1 LRCLTLFPLFPYLL
15 LLLPLLRVHAKK
27 KQLMIIVVGV
37 GDYWG
42 NVSIRT
48 VPAYIWAW
56 RHLAL
61 PEDTKIGSVVL
72 TFEDQ
77 VRLDKPDL
85 GYFCLHPTSSNKVI
99 LAKDLSDVRVPMVLH
114 LLLRS
119 NLSDESKW
127 ERVEKVLITVI
138 PNYNRLRFDR
148 HLYVGFLPSQ
158 ISVGDVI
165 PGLEHI
171 SLARHCQLSVQ
182 PTFRLEDNSEE
193 CPFRLDVIQRNE
205 TSLPYVKLRL
215 AKPLLSRLP
224 VYRCKLRV
232 QGRPASN
239 CDQTTLDIYSEMRFT
254 RGTFYSRPLFP
265 RRRYYVTISKDVPVG
280 TTITRLEASCH
291 QLGLCGFT
299 YQLESKMPVPFDVES
314 FNGDIFTTGLLEKDQ
329 YQFYISARP
338 SGAGMLGKDSC
349 LVTVTVNPNA
359 MALTTSRNKR
369 ELRSELSFSL
379 PEDAPLGYLFL
390 LIPLQYNEAVK
401 NAPVVKSHFTVHR
414 NGSLELTEALNYE
427 TEKMIH
433 FSIIVENL
441 RTMESSVQQ
450 IVITVL
456 DVYEKPKFIN
466 QPVPYWAIVP
476 VEVPVGFT
484 VYSLLARCEG
494 GDGSSDVEYRLIST
508 EPPNT
513 FTVDRQTGRIKT
525 ALSRYL
531 YGHSYRVYVQAHDM
545 RMGMQPN
552 ADSEI
557 AVVDIMGGSR
567 APQFYQEKYQ
577 ISVSEDTPVS
587 ASVAQI
593 KAISFENNPELK
605 ITYSLW
611 EDTKRDDY
619 GNSPDDFSIDKNT
632 GVVHLMRSLDYDD
645 PLQPRAYA
653 LKVIASEGKKSTE
666 VPVEIQITD
675 VNDNAPVFTQPLYAI
690 SIKEDHPIGNPIL
703 QVSARDKDSGLNSE
717 IEYSLTDHN
726 FTIDNQGVIS
736 PKVRLDADQTMQG
749 FYIYKFDVIA
759 KDRGNPAQMATSQI
773 HIRTENVNDEAPIFL
788 PTSMYTEYVAEDAEG
803 NTPIATIQALD
814 PDRDQVK
821 YAFLRNGEQSQFL
834 SHFEIDRDTGLIKL
848 REGIGPKDLHDQ
860 DFYMLTVVATDD
872 GPDAKHSSTATVR
885 IGVKD
890 VNNNKPVFHNCE
902 KYSSEAKVPEGK
914 HDNYVVLMVQATDD
928 DSGQNG
934 DILYSLYYPQGET
947 RKPFVIDA
955 ITGELRASPY
965 VEFDREE
972 RPFEDVI
979 VKATDKGTRPLIGF
993 CQFTVTVLDEND
1005 NSPEFDRATYEASV
1019 SRSTPVGQSVLTVF
1033 ADDRDA
1039 PNNAKIAYSLQED
1052 LSEPEYIDDVNY
1064 FSIKKDGG
1072 EIMLF
1077 RPLPVNKNKMM
1088 FLVIAKDSGEPPR
1101 SSQARV
1107 SIDIAEAAQH
1117 YPVWQVTPSCPNH
1130 VVVDEDVQINYV
1142 FFECHALSGADPSNP
1157 ISYSMRNGAKPDT
1170 NLNQDFREF
1179 QEKRDGRD
1187 WVVIRN
1193 LKSLDYEKTKSYDLT
1208 ISATDLRNGLSR
1220 DKTLTVKLR
1229 DKNDNVPKFTLDK
1242 FTGQVEEEQDVSV
1255 IRNQI
1260 LVTVVAKDNDEKPEF
1275 KDITYKI
1282 LPGSASHLFRIDSKL
1297 GAIYAVQSF
1306 DRELNDSFVL
1316 DVQAEDNAPSDL
1328 PGARGPNRD
1337 ITKVQILVQDINDNA
1352 PYFNETVY
1360 RGRVRENSEVGQN
1373 VMTVKA
1379 HDLDKDSEL
1388 RYSLDSRG
1396 NDGSAFSVGASSG
1409 TIFVNEPLD
1418 YERKKLYDLTL
1429 HVTDGNREH
1438 KAQTRIQIAIEDV
1451 NDNSPQFEQ
1460 SLYRAVIQEEDKNV
1474 PKKLLHVIAYDK
1486 DDDVSSKRIVY
1497 KLAGQGANDEFSVN
1511 EITGDI
1517 YVTKP
1522 LDRDPPNGA
1531 EEWNFVVQAI
1541 DDGGKG
1547 LIGYADVQVILTD
1560 INDNAPFF
1568 KGSPFTGYVTEN
1580 IAPSEEGVY
1589 VMTMSATDNDDPR
1602 TSNAKLI
1609 YSILRNKY
1617 LDGRPVF
1624 RIDPHS
1630 GKIFAMMELDR
1641 ENSAQKEF
1649 EIEVKATDQGRHPL
1663 SGTGIVIIKV
1673 VDVNDN
1679 PPYFYP
1685 PSYDG
1690 TVKETLPVNSP
1701 VMSLSAS
1708 DLDSEA
1714 VDNVLQYS
1722 LEENNQ
1728 LGFNYFYMTTEADS
1742 SGSTVGVIRVKQPLD
1757 FEDPL
1762 QRVGFNLTVRVSDGR
1777 FSSWAPVRIRLL
1789 DENDNAPEFVNA
1801 PQAISL
1807 LETVRPGTVLVAF
1820 TVRDRDAG
1828 DDTFESTSEASL
1840 VNTAANG
1847 KERVLSVGTIVNIS
1861 EASSV
1866 GLPVAHFETYLHHPG
1881 DLVGTNYTFRIVR
1894 ESDPKLQFTIGE
1906 KDGVLRV
1913 ARPLD
1918 REDIAQYRLRI
1929 EALDSANNVGYILL
1943 VVNLEDVNDNAPF
1956 LKYQPPAVVM
1966 ENEKPGTHVINLTAY
1981 DPDGPGNG
1989 PPFFM
1994 KQADNSTYADKFEM
2008 TFDQSMDGGNGG
2020 LIVKTKKTFDREDF
2034 QTGKTLLVPIYVS
2047 DSGKPKQEAIRILQ
2061 IVIGDKNDNPMSDGR
2076 SIIHVYT
2083 YETFDDNFPIGQ
2095 VYVEDLDD
2103 WDLAEKNFTLVHG
2116 PSEPYFTVDN
2126 HGTIVMSRT
2135 TPVGEYH
2142 IVADVWDRIR
2152 DERAQGEVVIV
2163 VEPLAQEALDNAVSL
2178 KLQGLTAEEFVR
2190 PINGKSYMEL
2200 FKHKLATLVD
2210 VDVDNVQI
2218 FSIRNDGGYP
2228 QKIDLYFAVHGSG
2241 YYSPTLVYGLLQQ
2254 NFHQFQAELTN
2265 GGHPLEKHIDI
2276 VQINL
2281 DPCTVE
2287 SCNNGCQ
2294 TLLTVGNRP
2303 LVVNGN
2309 ETVIAGVNITAQ
2321 RQCTCPIRPLPSH
2334 CTEDTCYNDAICH
2347 DTGVDFF
2354 CECRGLY
2361 KGPRCA
2367 GHVRSFRGLGWAW
2380 FEPVQTCQKWNISL
2394 EFITQ
2399 NSNGIILYNGPMLAR
2414 RHDVREMFVKDF
2426 LYIAVVRGQLVVN
2439 VDFGG
2444 MPMSVTSTLDDWKVD
2459 DGRWHTLELFASGK
2473 EVRVILD
2480 KCRRGNRR
2488 QHFDWNRCELK
2499 QVVQLDNDQLN
2510 SIYPLQLGGIAPVH
2524 SGIAFRDFFN
2534 TTDGFDGCLRNVYL
2548 NGKILDLA
2556 NPLRF
2561 DNSEMGCPQTDHFCE
2576 TNRLPEQHQQ
2586 VVTHCLHGEC
2596 VASFHDYTCHCEPG
2610 WYGPKCDIEARWK
2623 TFGPMSYVR
2632 YLMALADTD
2641 IPLQYSKLEVSF
2653 FPDSGAGTLFSA
2665 SHTEKNHSMHL
2676 MIEDRIL
2683 NYLLS
2688 FGPDVM
2694 TKAKMAHFQLAR
2706 NQTYHVVV
2714 ERTRE
2719 IVRFNVDGLVYYL
2732 SMFELSNKNKQFFMD
2747 YDSNSFRVG
2756 STNHGNSG
2764 FRGCIRKVTFDDYWL
2779 PLDSDTAVDYA
2790 KIDETFG
2797 VSDGCTLLQTCASLP
2812 GYCSPPLVCVD
2823 FWKGPFCTCPPD
2835 SNHWI
2840 QNGQLYCGR
2849 PLAAMHL
2856 GITHG
2861 AVAAILVTLLTLIV
2875 LVLLLVVYSRRR
2887 HQSPLLI
2894 RPEDDIRE
2902 NIINYAEEGGGEEDQ
2917 DAYNIAALRKPVLPI
2932 EDDPSMQLPNTDD
2945 HNGTHRRPA
2954 AKDPLSGGGDLNS
2967 FIKNRLNNADQDPMV
2982 PPFDEL
2988 RVYANEDDAASV
3000 GSLSSLSSPS
3010 SGSEIDWDE
3019 VNKWGGEAFKKLAD
3033 MYGDEE

>member
-1 LRCLTLFPLFPYLL
+1 MRYLVL
-15 LLLPLLRVHAKK
+15 L
-27 KQLMIIVVGV
+27 
-37 GDYWG
+37 
-42 NVSIRT
+42 
-48 VPAYIWAW
+48 
-56 RHLAL
+56 
-61 PEDTKIGSVVL
+61 
-72 TFEDQ
+72 
-77 VRLDKPDL
+77 
-85 GYFCLHPTSSNKVI
+85 
-99 LAKDLSDVRVPMVLH
+99 
-114 LLLRS
+114 
-119 NLSDESKW
+119 
-127 ERVEKVLITVI
+127 
-138 PNYNRLRFDR
+138 
-148 HLYVGFLPSQ
+148 
-158 ISVGDVI
+158 
-165 PGLEHI
+165 
-171 SLARHCQLSVQ
+171 
-182 PTFRLEDNSEE
+182 
-193 CPFRLDVIQRNE
+193 
-205 TSLPYVKLRL
+205 SLP
-215 AKPLLSRLP
+215 
-224 VYRCKLRV
+224 
-232 QGRPASN
+232 
-239 CDQTTLDIYSEMRFT
+239 
-254 RGTFYSRPLFP
+254 
-265 RRRYYVTISKDVPVG
+265 
-280 TTITRLEASCH
+280 
-291 QLGLCGFT
+291 
-299 YQLESKMPVPFDVES
+299 
-314 FNGDIFTTGLLEKDQ
+314 
-329 YQFYISARP
+329 
-338 SGAGMLGKDSC
+338 
-349 LVTVTVNPNA
+349 
-359 MALTTSRNKR
+359 
-369 ELRSELSFSL
+369 
-379 PEDAPLGYLFL
+379 
-390 LIPLQYNEAVK
+390 
-401 NAPVVKSHFTVHR
+401 
-414 NGSLELTEALNYE
+414 
-427 TEKMIH
+427 
-433 FSIIVENL
+433 
-441 RTMESSVQQ
+441 Q

-1052 LSEPEYIDDVNY
+1052 LSEPEYLDDVNY

-1474 PKKLLHVIAYDK
+1474 IAYDK

-1580 IAPSEEGVY
+1580 IAP
-1589 VMTMSATDNDDPR
+1589 
-1602 TSNAKLI
+1602 
-1609 YSILRNKY
+1609 
-1617 LDGRPVF
+1617 
-1624 RIDPHS
+1624 
-1630 GKIFAMMELDR
+1630 
-1641 ENSAQKEF
+1641 
-1649 EIEVKATDQGRHPL
+1649 

-1828 DDTFESTSEASL
+1828 DDTF
-1840 VNTAANG
+1840 
-1847 KERVLSVGTIVNIS
+1847 
-1861 EASSV
+1861 
-1866 GLPVAHFETYLHHPG
+1866 
-1881 DLVGTNYTFRIVR
+1881 DFRIVR

-1956 LKYQPPAVVM
+1956 LNYHPPAVVM

-2142 IVADVWDRIR
+2142 IVADVWDRVR

-2241 YYSPTLVYGLLQQ
+2241 YYSPTLIYGLLQQ
-2254 NFHQFQAELTN
+2254 NFHQFQADLTN

-2334 CTEDTCYNDAICH
+2334 CTEDACYNDAICH
-2347 DTGVDFF
+2347 DTGVDF
-2354 CECRGLY
+2354 L
-2361 KGPRCA
+2361 
-2367 GHVRSFRGLGWAW
+2367 
-2380 FEPVQTCQKWNISL
+2380 
-2394 EFITQ
+2394 

-2576 TNRLPEQHQQ
+2576 TNRLAEQHQQ

-2610 WYGPKCDIEARWK
+2610 WYGPKCDIGTKSFHSFCFFVYCCCSHVHLAMLVEARWK
-2623 TFGPMSYVR
+2623 TFGPM
-2632 YLMALADTD
+2632 
-2641 IPLQYSKLEVSF
+2641 
-2653 FPDSGAGTLFSA
+2653 
-2665 SHTEKNHSMHL
+2665 
-2676 MIEDRIL
+2676 
-2683 NYLLS
+2683 S

-2732 SMFELSNKNKQFFMD
+2732 SMFELNNKNKQFFMD

-2988 RVYANEDDAASV
+2988 RVYANEDDTASV

>member
-1 LRCLTLFPLFPYLL
+1 MRGTIVYLCLLTF
-15 LLLPLLRVHAKK
+15 
-27 KQLMIIVVGV
+27 
-37 GDYWG
+37 
-42 NVSIRT
+42 S

-182 PTFRLEDNSEE
+182 PTFRLVDNSEE

-291 QLGLCGFT
+291 HLGLCGFT

-1052 LSEPEYIDDVNY
+1052 LSEPEYLDDVNY

-1474 PKKLLHVIAYDK
+1474 IAYDK

-1580 IAPSEEGVY
+1580 IAP
-1589 VMTMSATDNDDPR
+1589 
-1602 TSNAKLI
+1602 
-1609 YSILRNKY
+1609 
-1617 LDGRPVF
+1617 
-1624 RIDPHS
+1624 
-1630 GKIFAMMELDR
+1630 
-1641 ENSAQKEF
+1641 
-1649 EIEVKATDQGRHPL
+1649 

-1828 DDTFESTSEASL
+1828 DDTF
-1840 VNTAANG
+1840 
-1847 KERVLSVGTIVNIS
+1847 
-1861 EASSV
+1861 
-1866 GLPVAHFETYLHHPG
+1866 
-1881 DLVGTNYTFRIVR
+1881 DFRIVR

-1956 LKYQPPAVVM
+1956 LNYHPPAVVM

-2142 IVADVWDRIR
+2142 IVADVWDRVR

-2241 YYSPTLVYGLLQQ
+2241 YYSPTLIYGLLQQ
-2254 NFHQFQAELTN
+2254 NFHQFQADLTN

-2334 CTEDTCYNDAICH
+2334 CTEDACYNDAICH
-2347 DTGVDFF
+2347 DTGVDF
-2354 CECRGLY
+2354 L
-2361 KGPRCA
+2361 
-2367 GHVRSFRGLGWAW
+2367 
-2380 FEPVQTCQKWNISL
+2380 
-2394 EFITQ
+2394 

-2576 TNRLPEQHQQ
+2576 TNRLAEQHQQ

-2610 WYGPKCDIEARWK
+2610 WYGPKCDIGTKSFHSFCFFVYCCCSHVHLAMLVEARWK
-2623 TFGPMSYVR
+2623 TFGPM
-2632 YLMALADTD
+2632 
-2641 IPLQYSKLEVSF
+2641 
-2653 FPDSGAGTLFSA
+2653 
-2665 SHTEKNHSMHL
+2665 
-2676 MIEDRIL
+2676 
-2683 NYLLS
+2683 S

-2732 SMFELSNKNKQFFMD
+2732 SMFELNNKNKQFFMD

-2988 RVYANEDDAASV
+2988 RVYANEDDTASV